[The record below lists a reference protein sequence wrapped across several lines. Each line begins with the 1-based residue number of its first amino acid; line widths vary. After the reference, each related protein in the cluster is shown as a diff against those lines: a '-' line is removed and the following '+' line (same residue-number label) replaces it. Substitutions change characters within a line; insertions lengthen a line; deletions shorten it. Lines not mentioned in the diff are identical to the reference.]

1 VTSDLV
7 QCTVAP
13 RVEDWIPVMV
23 DPDQPPLACRAGK
36 LELRHGE
43 ACIVDTPDGQYLGR
57 VTAFALPAIKHP
69 RRTAAR
75 IVRRANAEDEK
86 RHEDTGHLECEIER
100 YLRRRTKEL
109 DLELHPF
116 KVRLPL
122 SGRKAVI
129 YFSAE
134 KRVDYRPL
142 QRDLG
147 KRFRRRIE
155 MRSMGVRDGARLCGG
170 LGPCGRSLCCTTF
183 MNRFHSVTVRMAKR
197 QNLSLN
203 PAKISGLCGRLMC
216 CLSHEVDQYAEG
228 QRNPR

>member
-1 VTSDLV
+1 MTSAPI
-7 QCTVAP
+7 QCTVMP
-13 RVEDWIPVMV
+13 TFEDWVPVVV
-23 DPDQPPLACRAGK
+23 DPDQPPLACRAGSID
-36 LELRHGE
+36 LQHGE
-43 ACIVDTPDGQYLGR
+43 ACVVDTPDGQYLGR
-57 VTAFALPAIKHP
+57 VTAFALPALKNP

-75 IVRRANAEDEK
+75 IARRANAEDEK
-86 RHEDTGHLECEIER
+86 RHEDTGHLVREIER

-122 SGRKAVI
+122 SGRKAVV

-134 KRVDYRPL
+134 KRVDYRTL

-183 MNRFHSVTVRMAKR
+183 MSRFHSVTVRMAKR

-203 PAKISGLCGRLMC
+203 PTKISGHCGRLMC
-216 CLSHEVDQYAEG
+216 CLAHEVDQYPENRQNA
-228 QRNPR
+228 R